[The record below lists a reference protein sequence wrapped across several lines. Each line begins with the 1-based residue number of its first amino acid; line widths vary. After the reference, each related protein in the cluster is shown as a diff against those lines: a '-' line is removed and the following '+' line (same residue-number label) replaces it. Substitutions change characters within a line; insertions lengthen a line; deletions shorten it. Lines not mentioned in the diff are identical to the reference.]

1 MNISLTRKI
10 TSLILKTIVVLSA
23 IVGVTI
29 QILLDS
35 RDLLFF
41 TIQSNI
47 WIGATCIIAIAL
59 MLSKTPIKS
68 CMYSIK
74 LIFTVSITLTGV
86 VYCTILAPFMGSKAY
101 TLASTLLHVVGP
113 IAAIADFFV
122 YDCYHAYKKWECLTV
137 TLPPLYYLAFA
148 GIGYALNWDFGY
160 GGHNY
165 PYFFLNWGSPAGA
178 FGFSDELPYIGVFYY
193 VVILLVVV
201 IGIGALY
208 VFIANRTT
216 RNMKKHH
223 PKG

>member
-1 MNISLTRKI
+1 MSRKI
-10 TSLILKTIVVLSA
+10 SSLILKSIVALSA

-29 QILLDS
+29 QIILDS

-47 WIGATCIIAIAL
+47 WIGATCIIGIAL
-59 MLSKTPIKS
+59 MLSKAPITNW
-68 CMYSIK
+68 MYSIK
-74 LIFTVSITLTGV
+74 LIFTVSVTLTSV

-101 TLASTLLHVVGP
+101 TFASTLLHVVGP

-122 YDCYHAYKKWECLTV
+122 YDCYHLYKKWECLAV
-137 TLPPLYYLAFA
+137 TLPPLYYLVFA
-148 GIGYALNWDFGY
+148 GIGYVLNWDFGY

-178 FGFSDELPYIGVFYY
+178 FGFSDEFPFIGVFYY

-201 IGIGALY
+201 ICIGSLY
-208 VFIANRTT
+208 IFIANRTT
-216 RNMKKHH
+216 RKKLA
-223 PKG
+223 KRDMNL